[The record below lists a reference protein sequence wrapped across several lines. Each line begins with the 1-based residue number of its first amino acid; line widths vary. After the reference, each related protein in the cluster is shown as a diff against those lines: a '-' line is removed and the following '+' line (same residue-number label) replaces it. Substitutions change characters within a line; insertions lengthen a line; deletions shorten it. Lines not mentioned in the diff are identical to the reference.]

1 MVVTKRKVSE
11 SFDEDSNNNTNS
23 TTANK
28 FKKNNENDTDN
39 TSTTTTTT
47 TTTTTSSTS
56 SSSSSSST
64 SSSPR
69 KEEILKILTNDNV
82 KNLNVVEMKEWF
94 KEISFQ
100 LLNNVVLMIN
110 EQAHMLV
117 EIEFYFK
124 GCKHIDHFTHGDSM
138 QLERGT
144 WYFHRSGSGY
154 KGGSFKGLDITFG
167 LGDSDDESEKKTY
180 GGILIRSI
188 QILSDKSIID
198 GPSLCVDHILKTT
211 NSKDISQ
218 FIRSHGRSIFENE
231 NSTLYL
237 KMRDQVL
244 TNTSNANGS
253 GGSGD
258 DDSGENLKSLTL
270 PPIVSKSMILSC
282 PRVGLTLKRYKPS
295 QEYFIGGDYR
305 FIRLPDKV
313 KKGKHYMTVKLAL
326 LGQDSNTIKN
336 QVGSTT
342 ATIEK
347 IKAQIKAGEKLSKS
361 DLSSFRGDLSAD
373 EMCKLLG
380 LCNKLYIEKINSNN
394 GEIDVDINTKTTNDG
409 DDDNN
414 NNNNNSDN

>member
-11 SFDEDSNNNTNS
+11 SFDEDSSSNDTNS
-23 TTANK
+23 TTPNK
-28 FKKNNENDTDN
+28 FKKNDEIDTN
-39 TSTTTTTT
+39 NNNTTTTT
-47 TTTTTSSTS
+47 TTTTTSSST
-56 SSSSSSST
+56 SSSSST
-64 SSSPR
+64 STSSPR

-231 NSTLYL
+231 NSSLYL

-244 TNTSNANGS
+244 TNNNSGGGSS
-253 GGSGD
+253 GGSSGN

-295 QEYFIGGDYR
+295 QEFFIGGDYR

-380 LCNKLYIEKINSNN
+380 LCNKLYNEKINSSN
-394 GEIDVDINTKTTNDG
+394 GEIDVDINTKITNDG

-414 NNNNNSDN
+414 SDN

>member
-1 MVVTKRKVSE
+1 MVVTKRKISE
-11 SFDEDSNNNTNS
+11 SFDEDSSKCDDTNT
-23 TTANK
+23 TTITTPNK
-28 FKKNNENDTDN
+28 FKKSDSSIDENDTN
-39 TSTTTTTT
+39 NNSNNNNNNNTTSTTTTTT
-47 TTTTTSSTS
+47 TSSSSSPSSTNSNLDTTSTS
-56 SSSSSSST
+56 SSNS
-64 SSSPR
+64 R

-110 EQAHMLV
+110 EQPHMLV

-167 LGDSDDESEKKTY
+167 LGESEKTY

-198 GPSLCVDHILKTT
+198 GPSLCVDHLLKTT

-231 NSTLYL
+231 NSMLYL

-244 TNTSNANGS
+244 NS
-253 GGSGD
+253 D
-258 DDSGENLKSLTL
+258 DENLKSLALPL
-270 PPIVSKSMILSC
+270 PPVVSKSNILSC

-295 QEYFIGGDYR
+295 QEFFIGGDYR

-380 LCNKLYIEKINSNN
+380 LCNKLYTEKISFN
-394 GEIDVDINTKTTNDG
+394 GEIDVDINTNTTNDC
-409 DDDNN
+409 DDD
-414 NNNNNSDN
+414 SDN